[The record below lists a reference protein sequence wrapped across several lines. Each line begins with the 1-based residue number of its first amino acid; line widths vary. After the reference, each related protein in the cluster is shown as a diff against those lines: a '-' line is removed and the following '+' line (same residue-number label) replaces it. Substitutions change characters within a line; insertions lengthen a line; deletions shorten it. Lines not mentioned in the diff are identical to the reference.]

1 MQTEKM
7 HGKNL
12 DWVPFITE
20 TGIKAKFKI
29 IGNDIKNDVKIKITS
44 SMPKSYFYS
53 ALNEAG
59 LYYDEIILPTLK

>member
-7 HGKNL
+7 HGENL

-29 IGNDIKNDVKIKITS
+29 IGNDKKNDVKIKITS

-53 ALNEAG
+53 ALNEVG